1 MLQPPCVRHRLSTK
15 QLSHGYH
22 KWLYG
27 FRDKILASL
36 ARYRALRIGKFPCA
50 FWRLSSRPGLTAAE
64 DILFNAEEGWSGVSI
79 GNELSGAGEP
89 DLTEGE
95 RRQFREDKRRLVAAA
110 KRLEEESKRL
120 AAEAAAEE
128 AKRLAAEARA
138 NDYPELSL
146 TWAKVFYLYRDE
158 PVDLHRTFSYYPEF
172 TGWHVFQTYG
182 PTDTVMEIYHNG
194 QSIVDIGKSDGD
206 DGHDNNELQHKYLV
220 EGERYVIQVY
230 LQSKT
235 NRGRIVLNVW
245 AEEPFSEY
253 KTPLTL
259 GLAKKFW
266 LPTDDYDQT
275 HFTTKFTPETTG
287 RYNIET
293 YSADEDTVMEIYHPD
308 GHSMVARGES
318 AGAPCYLTKFR
329 DSCRH
334 NSFTYAADGRCP
346 ERPASATTTH
356 KSRFVIT
363 TSLAGRLFG
372 MQFLLLSRA
381 ASTRRISELPCRLS
395 GTKNHHF
402 AKLRFHDFQR
412 LKWIMLRSIVGLS
425 VILLPLL

>member
-1 MLQPPCVRHRLSTK
+1 MKTK
-15 QLSHGYH
+15 LMTAAA
-22 KWLYG
+22 LM
-27 FRDKILASL
+27 IL
-36 ARYRALRIGKFPCA
+36 FN
-50 FWRLSSRPGLTAAE
+50 TAGQAE

-206 DGHDNNELQHKYLV
+206 DGHDNNELQHKYL
-220 EGERYVIQVY
+220 
-230 LQSKT
+230 
-235 NRGRIVLNVW
+235 
-245 AEEPFSEY
+245 
-253 KTPLTL
+253 
-259 GLAKKFW
+259 
-266 LPTDDYDQT
+266 
-275 HFTTKFTPETTG
+275 
-287 RYNIET
+287 
-293 YSADEDTVMEIYHPD
+293 
-308 GHSMVARGES
+308 
-318 AGAPCYLTKFR
+318 
-329 DSCRH
+329 
-334 NSFTYAADGRCP
+334 
-346 ERPASATTTH
+346 
-356 KSRFVIT
+356 
-363 TSLAGRLFG
+363 
-372 MQFLLLSRA
+372 
-381 ASTRRISELPCRLS
+381 
-395 GTKNHHF
+395 
-402 AKLRFHDFQR
+402 
-412 LKWIMLRSIVGLS
+412 
-425 VILLPLL
+425 

>member
-1 MLQPPCVRHRLSTK
+1 MATSNGSTAI
-15 QLSHGYH
+15 
-22 KWLYG
+22 
-27 FRDKILASL
+27 RDKILASL

-50 FWRLSSRPGLTAAE
+50 FWRLSSRPGLTA
-64 DILFNAEEGWSGVSI
+64 
-79 GNELSGAGEP
+79 
-89 DLTEGE
+89 
-95 RRQFREDKRRLVAAA
+95 
-110 KRLEEESKRL
+110 
-120 AAEAAAEE
+120 
-128 AKRLAAEARA
+128 
-138 NDYPELSL
+138 
-146 TWAKVFYLYRDE
+146 
-158 PVDLHRTFSYYPEF
+158 
-172 TGWHVFQTYG
+172 
-182 PTDTVMEIYHNG
+182 
-194 QSIVDIGKSDGD
+194 
-206 DGHDNNELQHKYLV
+206 V

-266 LPTDDYDQT
+266 LSTDDYDQT

-334 NSFTYAADGRCP
+334 NSFTYAA
-346 ERPASATTTH
+346 
-356 KSRFVIT
+356 
-363 TSLAGRLFG
+363 
-372 MQFLLLSRA
+372 
-381 ASTRRISELPCRLS
+381 
-395 GTKNHHF
+395 
-402 AKLRFHDFQR
+402 
-412 LKWIMLRSIVGLS
+412 
-425 VILLPLL
+425 